1 VKIFA
6 FGQSAHLSTLF
17 LRVTFSNGARQSID
31 TKTFSDIIVST
42 LECRHSNVDMSVIDV
57 NSMENLSV
65 HTFERKSLSEQI
77 AETLRISIM
86 DGSLPPGTRLLEA
99 QIAKNLAVSRSALRE
114 SLHTLQS
121 EGLVEVR
128 PNRGT
133 YVPLIRDKDLEEIG
147 ILRSLLEPFV
157 AGKVAEQATDEQIEQ
172 LQTLVSEMMNV
183 ARGGDYL
190 GAADLDFQ
198 LHKTIWE
205 ISGHQRLK
213 QILTGLQSQIR
224 MFVTVNTLGDMK
236 RHPLD
241 GRPLGEMLAD
251 GFSDHQGV
259 VDAIR
264 SRHPE
269 EAFQAMRHHI
279 ETAVDLMREFLHH
292 KEVDHFE

>member
-1 VKIFA
+1 
-6 FGQSAHLSTLF
+6 
-17 LRVTFSNGARQSID
+17 
-31 TKTFSDIIVST
+31 
-42 LECRHSNVDMSVIDV
+42 MSVIDV